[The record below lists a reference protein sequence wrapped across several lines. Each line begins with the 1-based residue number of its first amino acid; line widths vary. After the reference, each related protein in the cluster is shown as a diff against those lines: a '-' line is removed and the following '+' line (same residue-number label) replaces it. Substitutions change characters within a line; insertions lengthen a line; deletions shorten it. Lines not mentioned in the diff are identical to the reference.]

1 MRYVTAN
8 DRTSM
13 NELDV
18 HECLVLLRWETVGRL
33 AVSVPHEGPVVVPV
47 NITMLDDMVVF
58 RCGDGRLFD
67 LVHEAP
73 VSVQV
78 DRVDWYRRIGWS
90 VLVRGLA
97 HEVDAASLEDVA
109 LEPWAPG
116 IKEHWFQVVPDTVTG
131 RRLELNQ
138 GPLDGRG
145 YL

>member
-1 MRYVTAN
+1 MRSLTT
-8 DRTSM
+8 DTRTTIG
-13 NELDV
+13 ELDV

-33 AVSVPHEGPVVVPV
+33 AATVPDEAPIVVPV
-47 NITMLDDMVVF
+47 NFAMHDDSVVF
-58 RCGDGRLFD
+58 RCGEGAMLERVRD
-67 LVHEAP
+67 AK

-78 DRVDWYRRIGWS
+78 DRFDWYRRIGWS
-90 VLVRGLA
+90 VLVRGVA
-97 HEVDAASLEDVA
+97 HEVDAAAMDDLG

-116 IKEHWFQVVPDTVTG
+116 VKDHWFEVVTDTITG